1 MADIVK
7 ISHKGLGSKGLLPVL
22 DMASPLHFSKIQ
34 IKAIL
39 MKYAIAVGLAV
50 LDCRPLLF
58 SRVGTKDTRR
68 VESIPAIITTTQPRV
83 FRRSCMERKRGGGRG
98 QLATLSVSDRGG
110 REAKRRRKFSCIVE
124 N

>member
-1 MADIVK
+1 MSVF
-7 ISHKGLGSKGLLPVL
+7 GSVFPCFRGTNLKNS
-22 DMASPLHFSKIQ
+22 DDSF
-34 IKAIL
+34 
-39 MKYAIAVGLAV
+39 AVGLDV
-50 LDCRPLLF
+50 SDCRPLLF

-83 FRRSCMERKRGGGRG
+83 FRRSRMERKRGGGRG